1 MNALACLAC
10 DTVSRGLCLSQHVD
24 IMPTLLEVAAAVVI
38 PPCASADTTANL
50 CTMGRSR
57 ASLLEPRPPGSR
69 AERAMEALMA
79 SDDNAAF
86 SQYERPYGGIVMLS
100 RPVALS
106 LSLTLRGIA

>member
-1 MNALACLAC
+1 MCLP
-10 DTVSRGLCLSQHVD
+10 QHVD
-24 IMPTLLEVAAAVVI
+24 IMPTLLEVAAAVII

-69 AERAMEALMA
+69 AERAMAALIA

-86 SQYERPYGGIVMLS
+86 SQYERPYGGVLMLFSTYQS
-100 RPVALS
+100 RFPP
-106 LSLTLRGIA
+106 R

>member
-10 DTVSRGLCLSQHVD
+10 DGLCLSQHVD

-38 PPCASADTTANL
+38 PPCASADNTANL

-57 ASLLEPRPPGSR
+57 VSLLEPRPPGSR

-86 SQYERPYGGIVMLS
+86 SQYERPYGGVVMLFS
-100 RPVALS
+100 TCRPFRLAN
-106 LSLTLRGIA
+106 LRGIT